1 MSNRFRPAWL
11 LVLAALSTSAL
22 AKAPETVNIGYQ
34 KANIFALLKY
44 RGTLDESLKK
54 QGIAVRWVEFPA
66 GPQMLEGLNV
76 GSIDLAATGDAP
88 PAFAQAAQ
96 ADLVYLAH
104 SPANPKTE
112 AIVVPEQSAIHS
124 VADLKGK
131 RVGLNKGSDVNYLL
145 VAALEKAGLS
155 YKDITPVYL
164 PPADARAAFQRGA
177 IDAWVIWDPFL
188 AEVETNAKARQIRNA
203 EGLVPH
209 YTFYLA
215 SRKFADTYPET
226 AKQVVGQISS
236 WAWATRAAVLQA
248 AESLQQAY
256 VAHISDDDALIARR
270 NQQAEVEAAQA
281 QVIAS
286 DWIPRAALP
295 WLYIRERCLTP
306 CAASR
311 STARPMP
318 ARVASSTCW

>member
-215 SRKFADTYPET
+215 SRRFAETYPDG
-226 AKQVVGQISS
+226 AKQVIQQLGALSD
-236 WAWATRAAVLQA
+236 WANGHPQEAAAILAQSTGLDQALWARA
-248 AESLQQAY
+248 
-256 VAHISDDDALIARR
+256 IARMPFGSQR
-270 NQQAEVEAAQA
+270 MSPEVFRQQQQLADKFTAIGLLPGKVDVNAARWSEDKPEA
-281 QVIAS
+281 
-286 DWIPRAALP
+286 P
-295 WLYIRERCLTP
+295 
-306 CAASR
+306 
-311 STARPMP
+311 
-318 ARVASSTCW
+318 

>member
-164 PPADARAAFQRGA
+164 RR
-177 IDAWVIWDPFL
+177 
-188 AEVETNAKARQIRNA
+188 R
-203 EGLVPH
+203 
-209 YTFYLA
+209 
-215 SRKFADTYPET
+215 
-226 AKQVVGQISS
+226 
-236 WAWATRAAVLQA
+236 TRALPA
-248 AESLQQAY
+248 AG
-256 VAHISDDDALIARR
+256 RWMR
-270 NQQAEVEAAQA
+270 G
-281 QVIAS
+281 
-286 DWIPRAALP
+286 
-295 WLYIRERCLTP
+295 
-306 CAASR
+306 
-311 STARPMP
+311 
-318 ARVASSTCW
+318 

>member
-1 MSNRFRPAWL
+1 MKKTLFSS
-11 LVLAALSTSAL
+11 LVATTILVTTQSVMAEN
-22 AKAPETVNIGYQ
+22 APKTVNIGYQ

-44 RGTLDESLKK
+44 RGTLDDDFKK

-88 PAFAQAAQ
+88 PVFAQAAK

-112 AIVVPEQSAIHS
+112 AIVVPENSTIKN

-131 RVGLNKGSDVNYLL
+131 RVALNKGSDVNYLL
-145 VAALEKAGLS
+145 VSALEKAGLR

-177 IDAWVIWDPFL
+177 VDAWVIWDPYY
-188 AEVETNAKARQIRNA
+188 AEVETNAKARLVKNA

-215 SRKFADTYPET
+215 SRKFAETWPET
-226 AKQVVGQISS
+226 AKKVVDELGN
-236 WAWATRAAVLQA
+236 L
-248 AESLQQAY
+248 
-256 VAHISDDDALIARR
+256 
-270 NQQAEVEAAQA
+270 
-281 QVIAS
+281 S
-286 DWIPRAALP
+286 DWANKNPAETAKILSTSTGLPQPIWQRALARMPFGAERMSPEVFKEQQTLADKFSKIGLLP
-295 WLYIRERCLTP
+295 
-306 CAASR
+306 
-311 STARPMP
+311 
-318 ARVASSTCW
+318 VKVNVSSATWSLDKK

>member
-1 MSNRFRPAWL
+1 MSNRFLPAWL

-177 IDAWVIWDPFL
+177 IDAWVIWGYAVADEAEGSWHLLDEVDLDVATGLLDQDVRGVDTCWASADDGYLQWGLRHVSSGPFL
-188 AEVETNAKARQIRNA
+188 KSIN
-203 EGLVPH
+203 
-209 YTFYLA
+209 
-215 SRKFADTYPET
+215 S
-226 AKQVVGQISS
+226 
-236 WAWATRAAVLQA
+236 
-248 AESLQQAY
+248 
-256 VAHISDDDALIARR
+256 
-270 NQQAEVEAAQA
+270 
-281 QVIAS
+281 
-286 DWIPRAALP
+286 
-295 WLYIRERCLTP
+295 
-306 CAASR
+306 
-311 STARPMP
+311 
-318 ARVASSTCW
+318 

>member
-1 MSNRFRPAWL
+1 MFKGSRPAL
-11 LVLAALSTSAL
+11 LMLFLGLSASVL

-44 RGTLDESLKK
+44 RGSLDESFKK

-88 PAFAQAAQ
+88 PAFAQAAK

-112 AIVVPEQSAIHS
+112 AIVVPENSAIHS

-145 VAALEKAGLS
+145 VVALEKAGLS

-164 PPADARAAFQRGA
+164 TPADARAAFQQGA
-177 IDAWVIWDPFL
+177 IDAWVIWDPYL
-188 AEVETNAKARQIRNA
+188 AEVETNAKARQVSNA

-215 SRKFADTYPET
+215 SRKFAENYPET
-226 AKQVVGQISS
+226 AKQVVDELGTLSD
-236 WAWATRAAVLQA
+236 WANSHQDDAAAILSTSTGLDKAIWQKTLA
-248 AESLQQAY
+248 RLPYGAERMTPAVYNEQQALADTFTR
-256 VAHISDDDALIARR
+256 VGL
-270 NQQAEVEAAQA
+270 
-281 QVIAS
+281 
-286 DWIPRAALP
+286 LP
-295 WLYIRERCLTP
+295 VKVDV
-306 CAASR
+306 R
-311 STARPMP
+311 SATWSLDKP
-318 ARVASSTCW
+318 

>member
-1 MSNRFRPAWL
+1 MLRLSRPAL
-11 LVLAALSTSAL
+11 LLLLAGLSASAL

-44 RGTLDESLKK
+44 RGTLDESFKK
-54 QGIAVRWVEFPA
+54 QGIAVRWIEFPA

-112 AIVVPEQSAIHS
+112 AIVVAENSAIKS

-145 VAALEKAGLS
+145 VTALEKAGLS

-177 IDAWVIWDPFL
+177 IDAWLSGIRSSPKWKRTPKRDRL
-188 AEVETNAKARQIRNA
+188 AMPKGWCRTTPSTWPAANLPTPIRI
-203 EGLVPH
+203 PQ
-209 YTFYLA
+209 
-215 SRKFADTYPET
+215 SRWWM
-226 AKQVVGQISS
+226 S
-236 WAWATRAAVLQA
+236 WV
-248 AESLQQAY
+248 
-256 VAHISDDDALIARR
+256 
-270 NQQAEVEAAQA
+270 N
-281 QVIAS
+281 
-286 DWIPRAALP
+286 
-295 WLYIRERCLTP
+295 
-306 CAASR
+306 
-311 STARPMP
+311 
-318 ARVASSTCW
+318 

>member
-1 MSNRFRPAWL
+1 MRKTLFSS
-11 LVLAALSTSAL
+11 LVAAAILVTTQSAM
-22 AKAPETVNIGYQ
+22 AENAPKTVNIGYQ

-44 RGTLDESLKK
+44 RGTLDEDFKK

-88 PAFAQAAQ
+88 PAFAQAAK

-112 AIVVPEQSAIHS
+112 AIVVPENSTIKN

-131 RVGLNKGSDVNYLL
+131 RVALNKGSDVNYLL
-145 VAALEKAGLS
+145 VSALEKAGLT

-177 IDAWVIWDPFL
+177 VDAWVIWDPYY
-188 AEVETNAKARQIRNA
+188 AEVETNAKARLVKNA

-215 SRKFADTYPET
+215 SRKFAETWPET
-226 AKQVVGQISS
+226 AKKVVDELGSLS
-236 WAWATRAAVLQA
+236 DWANKHPAETAKILSTSTGLPQPIWQRALARMPFG
-248 AESLQQAY
+248 AERMTPEVFKEQQAL
-256 VAHISDDDALIARR
+256 ADKFSQIGL
-270 NQQAEVEAAQA
+270 
-281 QVIAS
+281 
-286 DWIPRAALP
+286 LP
-295 WLYIRERCLTP
+295 
-306 CAASR
+306 
-311 STARPMP
+311 
-318 ARVASSTCW
+318 VKVDVSSATWSLDKK